1 MAFST
6 SLAARVRQ
14 TLGHD
19 RPLAEKR
26 MFGGLGFLL
35 RGNLL
40 VAIWG
45 TSLIVRVGALR
56 AAEFMQDPFTRPFD
70 VTGKPMKGW
79 IVVDAEGL
87 DTDVELA
94 AWIERAREFVDT
106 LPPK

>member
-1 MAFST
+1 MPYSL

-14 TLGHD
+14 AIGHE
-19 RPLAEKR
+19 RAVEEKR

-45 TSLIVRVGALR
+45 TGLIVRVGVER
-56 AAEFMQDPFTRPFD
+56 AAELLGKPFVRPFD
-70 VTGKPMKGW
+70 VTGRPMKGW
-79 IVVDAEGL
+79 LVVEAEAL
-87 DTDVELA
+87 DSDVQLA
-94 AWIERAREFVDT
+94 EWIELAREFVAA

>member
-1 MAFST
+1 MVFST

-14 TLGHD
+14 AIGHD
-19 RPLAEKR
+19 RAIVEKR
-26 MFGGLGFLL
+26 LFGGLGFLQ

-45 TSLIVRVGALR
+45 TSLIVRVGVVR
-56 AAEFMQDPFTRPFD
+56 AAEFLQEPFIRPFD

-87 DTDVELA
+87 DTNVQLA
-94 AWIERAREFVDT
+94 EWIERAREFVDT